1 LASFDD
7 VDLAV
12 KTIKKIHNKFAIL
25 KCTSSYPAVEQDLN
39 LKTIQMLKKKYR
51 CPIGF
56 SDHTVGDLASKV
68 AVAVGATIIEKH
80 FKLDGDQNSI
90 DSHFSVPISKY
101 SENPIL

>member
-39 LKTIQMLKKKYR
+39 LKTIQLLKKKYR
-51 CPIGF
+51 CHNYLKIFNTSLLLPDRF
-56 SDHTVGDLASKV
+56 
-68 AVAVGATIIEKH
+68 
-80 FKLDGDQNSI
+80 
-90 DSHFSVPISKY
+90 
-101 SENPIL
+101 